1 MTTKP
6 IGDDPVAWLD
16 DDEAVEFFDRNSHSL
31 MGMSGL
37 DFLRRWDAGEWRD
50 GPDDAEHSNVI
61 RLSMLIPFGR
71 RRRP

>member
-6 IGDDPVAWLD
+6 LGNDPVAWLD
-16 DDEAVEFFDRNSHSL
+16 DDEAVEFFDRNANSL
-31 MGMSGL
+31 MGMSGP

-50 GPDDAEHSNVI
+50 GADDAEHSNVI

-71 RRRP
+71 RKRR